1 MGLSSIYNRIAL
13 ISPYCEIALR
23 HLYWKNVK
31 WLGKFNPN
39 KPTKP
44 SAPGETKH
52 VDFEKVID
60 WLKAKGVGEGSLLIV
75 HSSYGGL
82 ECTGLSPDEIIDRLL
97 ELVGKTGTL
106 CMPVIRSFK
115 EEKKA
120 HKEGTSLDNVVIKY
134 NVMKTMVSSGI
145 LPYTLMHRDG
155 AVVSHFPYNPLC
167 AIGPLAKP
175 MMEHNLDGDCPSP
188 HGPNSSWKFCY
199 DHNALVCSIGTDIEH
214 HNTISH
220 IAEEAFGNWRWSD
233 EEWFDIRTF
242 EIIDENKNSRI
253 VKVKN
258 RKGGWGT
265 LHLAEIYSCRNS
277 LQNGFMQSDL
287 IDGKVRV
294 GFVYPDRF
302 IEYKLGKASSGYPY
316 YLFPWQKPNKVK

>member
-39 KPTKP
+39 KAPKAQP
-44 SAPGETKH
+44 SDGKH
-52 VDFEKVID
+52 VNFEKVID

-75 HSSYGGL
+75 HSSYAGL

-106 CMPVIRSFK
+106 CMPVIRLFK

-134 NVMKTMVSSGI
+134 NVMKTMVSSGM
-145 LPYTLMHRDG
+145 LPYTLMHREG

-199 DHNALVCSIGTDIEH
+199 DHGALVCSIGTDIEH

-233 EEWFDIRTF
+233 EDWYNIRTF
-242 EIIDENKNSRI
+242 EIIDENKNSQI

-258 RKGGWGT
+258 RKDGWGT
-265 LHLAEIYSCRNS
+265 LQNAEINVVFDEKK
-277 LQNGFMQSDL
+277 NGIMFSDL
-287 IDGKVRV
+287 IDDTILV
-294 GFVYPDRF
+294 GFVYP
-302 IEYKLGKASSGYPY
+302 KMMVNLLQSKNKNGYPY
-316 YLFPWQKPNKVK
+316 YLFPWQKSHNV